1 MTPELPENYFRHEH
15 GRLVSIL
22 SRRFGAQ
29 SIELCEDA
37 AQAALLRA
45 VETWDRAEEAPRVRH
60 LRVVEEPGAWLYR
73 VAHHYLIDAVRAQGR
88 HPAGA
93 AEEGERSE
101 DPAADAVVLS
111 TELQDDLLRMLF
123 LCADPEIPYDSQ
135 LALALKT
142 LCGFSTEEIALRLFQ
157 STDAIHKRLQ
167 RARARLRERGTELD
181 MPSLPELEQ
190 RVPSIL
196 QMLYLL
202 FSEGYSSA
210 KPDSVIRRELCDEAI
225 RLARVLVEHPIG
237 ALPQTDALLALMY
250 LHASRFDARF
260 DSVGGL
266 LMMKELG
273 LISRLP
279 RIVVAQAE
287 RANPLYRSYL
297 RNFESFEPVQAK
309 KTLASAIQIGNP
321 VSFQKA
327 VRALKQFN
335 GIVEQATE
343 EELADAAAL
352 GDRTG
357 MFNCPHTGVA
367 LAVLLKLLKSGK
379 IDGSERVVLI
389 STAHGLK
396 FVEMKVKYHQRE
408 LDFPCHHAN
417 QPIELPA
424 RLDAVKEALHKAL
437 EKKSELKG

>member
-1 MTPELPENYFRHEH
+1 VTPELPEHYFRHEH

-22 SRRFGAQ
+22 TRRFGAQ

-45 VETWDRAEEAPRVRH
+45 VETWTRAGVPD
-60 LRVVEEPGAWLYR
+60 EPGAWLYR
-73 VAHHYLIDAVRAQGR
+73 VAHHCVIDAMRAQRR

-93 AEEGERSE
+93 AEDGEMSE

-111 TELQDDLLRMLF
+111 MELQDDLLRMLF

-167 RARARLRERGTELD
+167 RARARLRECGTELD
-181 MPSLPELEQ
+181 MPPLPELEQ

-237 ALPQTDALLALMY
+237 AVPQTDALLALMY

-266 LMMKELG
+266 LLMKEQDRSRWDRSLIEEGVLYLRRSARGDQFSRYHVEAAIAVEHCLAPTYEETPWAEIAQLYSALDHVAPSPLNRLNRAIAIAEWKGAEAGIAALEGGEPPPWLLG
-273 LISRLP
+273 YYLWDATWSELYRRAGDSARSLVHLVRAID
-279 RIVVAQAE
+279 VAPTLAE
-287 RANPLYRSYL
+287 RA
-297 RNFESFEPVQAK
+297 
-309 KTLASAIQIGNP
+309 
-321 VSFQKA
+321 
-327 VRALKQFN
+327 
-335 GIVEQATE
+335 
-343 EELADAAAL
+343 
-352 GDRTG
+352 
-357 MFNCPHTGVA
+357 
-367 LAVLLKLLKSGK
+367 LL
-379 IDGSERVVLI
+379 ERR
-389 STAHGLK
+389 K
-396 FVEMKVKYHQRE
+396 RE
-408 LDFPCHHAN
+408 LEN
-417 QPIELPA
+417 E
-424 RLDAVKEALHKAL
+424 R
-437 EKKSELKG
+437 

>member
-1 MTPELPENYFRHEH
+1 MTSELPEHYFRHEH

-45 VETWDRAEEAPRVRH
+45 IETWTHAGVPD
-60 LRVVEEPGAWLYR
+60 EPGAWLYR
-73 VAHHYLIDAVRAQGR
+73 VAHHYVIDTIRAQRR
-88 HPAGA
+88 HPAA
-93 AEEGERSE
+93 DDEDGERSE
-101 DPAADAVVLS
+101 DPAAGGVVLS
-111 TELQDDLLRMLF
+111 RELPDDLLRMLF

-237 ALPQTDALLALMY
+237 AVPQTDALLALMY

-266 LMMKELG
+266 LLMKEQDRSRWDRS
-273 LISRLP
+273 LIEEGVLYLRRSARGDQFSRYHVEAAIAVEHCLAP
-279 RIVVAQAE
+279 NYEETPWAEIAQLYSALDRVAPSPLNRLNRAIAIAEWKGAEAGIAALEGGEPPPWLLSYYLWDATWSELYRRAGDSARSLAHLLRAIDAAPTLAE
-287 RANPLYRSYL
+287 R
-297 RNFESFEPVQAK
+297 
-309 KTLASAIQIGNP
+309 TL
-321 VSFQKA
+321 
-327 VRALKQFN
+327 L
-335 GIVEQATE
+335 
-343 EELADAAAL
+343 
-352 GDRTG
+352 
-357 MFNCPHTGVA
+357 
-367 LAVLLKLLKSGK
+367 
-379 IDGSERVVLI
+379 ERRR
-389 STAHGLK
+389 
-396 FVEMKVKYHQRE
+396 RE
-408 LDFPCHHAN
+408 LEH
-417 QPIELPA
+417 E
-424 RLDAVKEALHKAL
+424 R
-437 EKKSELKG
+437 

>member
-1 MTPELPENYFRHEH
+1 MTPELPEHYFRHEH

-22 SRRFGAQ
+22 SRRFGAH

-45 VETWDRAEEAPRVRH
+45 VETWTTVGVPD
-60 LRVVEEPGAWLYR
+60 EPGAWLYR
-73 VAHHYLIDAVRAQGR
+73 VAHHYVIDAVRAQRR

-93 AEEGERSE
+93 AEDGETSE

-167 RARARLRERGTELD
+167 RARARLRERGSGLD
-181 MPSLPELEQ
+181 MPSLPELEH

-237 ALPQTDALLALMY
+237 AVPETDALLALMY

-266 LMMKELG
+266 LLMKEQDRSRWDRS
-273 LISRLP
+273 LIEEGVLYLRRSARGDQFSRYHVEAAIAVEHCLAP
-279 RIVVAQAE
+279 TYEETPWAEIAQLYSALDRVVPSPLNRLNRAIAIAEWKGAEAGIAALESGEPPPWLLSYYLWDATWSELYRRAGDSARSLAHLLHAIDAAPTLAE
-287 RANPLYRSYL
+287 RR
-297 RNFESFEPVQAK
+297 
-309 KTLASAIQIGNP
+309 
-321 VSFQKA
+321 
-327 VRALKQFN
+327 
-335 GIVEQATE
+335 
-343 EELADAAAL
+343 
-352 GDRTG
+352 
-357 MFNCPHTGVA
+357 
-367 LAVLLKLLKSGK
+367 LL
-379 IDGSERVVLI
+379 ERRR
-389 STAHGLK
+389 
-396 FVEMKVKYHQRE
+396 RE
-408 LDFPCHHAN
+408 LEHERESAGSGSMVRTCV
-417 QPIELPA
+417 E
-424 RLDAVKEALHKAL
+424 RLVD
-437 EKKSELKG
+437 SQ

>member
-1 MTPELPENYFRHEH
+1 MTLELPEHYFRHEH

-45 VETWDRAEEAPRVRH
+45 VETWTRAGVPD
-60 LRVVEEPGAWLYR
+60 EPGAWLYR
-73 VAHHYLIDAVRAQGR
+73 VAHHYVIDAVRAQRR

-93 AEEGERSE
+93 VEDGERSE

-142 LCGFSTEEIALRLFQ
+142 LCGFSTDEIALRLFQ

-181 MPSLPELEQ
+181 MLSLPVLEQ

-237 ALPQTDALLALMY
+237 AVPQTDALLALMY

-260 DSVGGL
+260 DSVGGIL
-266 LMMKELG
+266 LMKEQDRSRWDRS
-273 LISRLP
+273 LIEEGVLYLHRSARGDQFSRYHVEAAIAVEHCLAP
-279 RIVVAQAE
+279 TYEGTPWAEIAQLYSTLDRVAPSPLNRLNRAIAIAE
-287 RANPLYRSYL
+287 SKGA
-297 RNFESFEPVQAK
+297 EA
-309 KTLASAIQIGNP
+309 AI
-321 VSFQKA
+321 
-327 VRALKQFN
+327 
-335 GIVEQATE
+335 
-343 EELADAAAL
+343 
-352 GDRTG
+352 
-357 MFNCPHTGVA
+357 
-367 LAVLLKLLKSGK
+367 AVLEGGEPPPWLLSYY
-379 IDGSERVVLI
+379 LW
-389 STAHGLK
+389 
-396 FVEMKVKYHQRE
+396 
-408 LDFPCHHAN
+408 
-417 QPIELPA
+417 
-424 RLDAVKEALHKAL
+424 DATWSEALP
-437 EKKSELKG
+437 SNW

>member
-22 SRRFGAQ
+22 ARRFAAQ

-45 VETWDRAEEAPRVRH
+45 VETWTRAGVPD
-60 LRVVEEPGAWLYR
+60 EPGAWLYR

-237 ALPQTDALLALMY
+237 AVPQTDALLALMY

-266 LMMKELG
+266 LLMKEQDRSRWDRS
-273 LISRLP
+273 LIEEGVLYLRRSARGDQFSRYHVEAAIAAEHCLAP
-279 RIVVAQAE
+279 TYAETPWAEIAQLYSALDRVAPSPLNRLNRAIAIAEWKGAEAGIAALEGGESPPWLLSYYLWDATWSELYRRTADSARSLAHLLRAIDAAPTLAE
-287 RANPLYRSYL
+287 R
-297 RNFESFEPVQAK
+297 
-309 KTLASAIQIGNP
+309 TL
-321 VSFQKA
+321 
-327 VRALKQFN
+327 L
-335 GIVEQATE
+335 
-343 EELADAAAL
+343 
-352 GDRTG
+352 
-357 MFNCPHTGVA
+357 
-367 LAVLLKLLKSGK
+367 
-379 IDGSERVVLI
+379 ERRR
-389 STAHGLK
+389 
-396 FVEMKVKYHQRE
+396 RE
-408 LDFPCHHAN
+408 LEH
-417 QPIELPA
+417 E
-424 RLDAVKEALHKAL
+424 R
-437 EKKSELKG
+437 

>member
-1 MTPELPENYFRHEH
+1 MTPELPEHYFRHEH

-45 VETWDRAEEAPRVRH
+45 VETWTRAGVPD
-60 LRVVEEPGAWLYR
+60 EPGAWLYR
-73 VAHHYLIDAVRAQGR
+73 VAHHYVIDAVRAQRR

-93 AEEGERSE
+93 AEDGETSE

-167 RARARLRERGTELD
+167 RARARLRERGSGLD

-237 ALPQTDALLALMY
+237 AVPQTDALLALMY

-266 LMMKELG
+266 LLMKEQDRSRWDRS
-273 LISRLP
+273 LIEEGVLYLRRSARGDQFSRYHVEAAIAAEHCLAP
-279 RIVVAQAE
+279 TYAETPWAEIAQLYSALDRVAPSPLNRLNRAIAIAEWKGAEAGIAALEGGESPPWLLSYYLWDATWSELYRRAGDSARSLSHLVRAIDAAPTLAE
-287 RANPLYRSYL
+287 R
-297 RNFESFEPVQAK
+297 
-309 KTLASAIQIGNP
+309 TL
-321 VSFQKA
+321 
-327 VRALKQFN
+327 L
-335 GIVEQATE
+335 
-343 EELADAAAL
+343 
-352 GDRTG
+352 
-357 MFNCPHTGVA
+357 
-367 LAVLLKLLKSGK
+367 
-379 IDGSERVVLI
+379 ERRRC
-389 STAHGLK
+389 
-396 FVEMKVKYHQRE
+396 E
-408 LDFPCHHAN
+408 
-417 QPIELPA
+417 IEHE
-424 RLDAVKEALHKAL
+424 R
-437 EKKSELKG
+437 